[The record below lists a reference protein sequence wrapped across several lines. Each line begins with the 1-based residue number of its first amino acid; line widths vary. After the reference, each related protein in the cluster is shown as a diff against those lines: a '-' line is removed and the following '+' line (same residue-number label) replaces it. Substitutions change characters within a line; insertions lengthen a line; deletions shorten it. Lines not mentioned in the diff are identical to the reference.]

1 MTKKSIRTERLG
13 NNTYYCWAVYRG
25 LILGDTVEA
34 SSAKEARQI
43 LFNRLRKE
51 F

>member
-1 MTKKSIRTERLG
+1 MTKKSVRAEWLG
-13 NNTYYCWAVYRG
+13 DNTYYCWAVYRG

>member
-1 MTKKSIRTERLG
+1 MVKKSIRAERLS

>member
-1 MTKKSIRTERLG
+1 MVKKSIRTERLG
-13 NNTYYCWAVYRG
+13 DNTYYCWAVYRG

-43 LFNRLRKE
+43 LFNRLKKE

>member
-1 MTKKSIRTERLG
+1 MVKKSIRTERLG
-13 NNTYYCWAVYRG
+13 DNTYYCWAVYRG
-25 LILGDTVEA
+25 LILGVTVEA

-43 LFNRLRKE
+43 LFNRLKKE